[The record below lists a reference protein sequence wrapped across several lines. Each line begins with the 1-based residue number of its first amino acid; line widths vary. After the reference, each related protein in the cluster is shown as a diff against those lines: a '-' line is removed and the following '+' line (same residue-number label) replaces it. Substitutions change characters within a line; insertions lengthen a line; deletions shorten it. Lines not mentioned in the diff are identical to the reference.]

1 MHRNNLPL
9 GTPIDYYRCFLA
21 NPLID
26 RLISEMEF
34 RFTKL
39 SLIASKL
46 LCLVPS
52 ILCSSDDVDLTDVL
66 QQYAYDLPNPDAV
79 AMEIRNWERF
89 WFTMNNLEL
98 PDSLAAAI
106 KKCDNSIFPNLFVLL
121 KIGCTLPVTS
131 CECERS
137 FSVMRRLRSWLGV
150 SMTMGRLRNLALMN
164 IHRDMTVDYDDALK
178 IFMQL
183 HPRKRLLTN
192 LIYE

>member
-9 GTPIDYYRCFLA
+9 ETPIDYYRCSLA

-52 ILCSSDDVDLTDVL
+52 ILCSSNEVDLTDVL
-66 QQYAYDLPNPDAV
+66 QQYADNLPNPDAV
-79 AMEIRNWERF
+79 DMEIHNWKRF
-89 WFTMNNLEL
+89 WLTMSDSEL

-121 KIGCTLPVTS
+121 KIGWTLPVTS
-131 CECERS
+131 MDVTC
-137 FSVMRRLRSWLGV
+137 
-150 SMTMGRLRNLALMN
+150 N
-164 IHRDMTVDYDDALK
+164 IM
-178 IFMQL
+178 
-183 HPRKRLLTN
+183 
-192 LIYE
+192 